1 MRRILTLAASA
12 VAAVG
17 LYAAPASADPPTQ
30 EGLVNVNLSDNTV
43 QVPVAA
49 AVNICDVNVAA
60 LAEIVDEAGSCDAVA
75 GADAR
80 QRGENPGSPVSQ
92 DGLINVNVS
101 GNTIQVPVA
110 VAANICDVNVAVLA
124 ELADEGGSCDAQA
137 GSQAQA

>member
-1 MRRILTLAASA
+1 MRRMLTLAASA
-12 VAAVG
+12 AMAVG
-17 LYAAPASADPPTQ
+17 LYAAPAAADPPTQ
-30 EGLVNVNLSDNTV
+30 EGLVNVNVSGTTV

-60 LAEIVDEAGSCDAVA
+60 LAEIVDQAGACDAVA

-80 QRGENPGSPVSQ
+80 DRGGRPSHVRQ

-101 GNTIQVPVA
+101 DNTIQVPVA

-124 ELADEGGSCDAQA
+124 EIADQGGSCDAQA